1 MILIFLESR
10 EWLKVFES
18 TSVRMLHNLNI
29 LFLNYPLKSG
39 GYKNKLS
46 IAFTKLLHPFDL
58 CCEKFDVH
66 STSRMKRGGEKKEKR
81 KKKRIVYKESSVE
94 LCPLG
99 HRVFACTV
107 TKLERE
113 RERDVG
119 INISLIFPW
128 EKIPGK
134 TRLVRAEASM
144 FSTSKMNEDGGRGGK
159 KRRRKRR
166 RRREK
171 KRRKTG

>member
-1 MILIFLESR
+1 MVESIRIHKRAYAAQSQHLISQ
-10 EWLKVFES
+10 
-18 TSVRMLHNLNI
+18 
-29 LFLNYPLKSG
+29 
-39 GYKNKLS
+39 LS
-46 IAFTKLLHPFDL
+46 IKKRWLQEQTLDRFHEATPSFRPLLRKIRRSFNVED
-58 CCEKFDVH
+58 EK
-66 STSRMKRGGEKKEKR
+66 RRREKKKGKR
-81 KKKRIVYKESSVE
+81 SASFTRNRPLNFAHWVIVFSRARLRNSKE
-94 LCPLG
+94 
-99 HRVFACTV
+99 R
-107 TKLERE
+107 K
-113 RERDVG
+113 RDVG
-119 INISLIFPW
+119 INISLIFPR

>member
-66 STSRMKRGGEKKEKR
+66 STSRMKRGGEKKKKGKR
-81 KKKRIVYKESSVE
+81 SASFTRNRPLNFAHWVIVFSRARLRNSKE
-94 LCPLG
+94 
-99 HRVFACTV
+99 R
-107 TKLERE
+107 K
-113 RERDVG
+113 RDVG
-119 INISLIFPW
+119 INISLIFPR